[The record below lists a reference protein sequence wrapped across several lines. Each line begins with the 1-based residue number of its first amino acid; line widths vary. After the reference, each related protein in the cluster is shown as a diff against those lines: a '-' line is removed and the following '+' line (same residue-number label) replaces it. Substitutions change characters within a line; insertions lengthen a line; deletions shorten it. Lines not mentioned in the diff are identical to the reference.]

1 MLDTGLGEALA
12 TLAAGSA
19 IPVTVTADV
28 PEEPPARPSPAIE
41 TIAYFCVAELLA
53 NAIKHSR
60 ANKIEIRAETV
71 RAEPGRLLRLQVSD
85 DGLGGADAGAG
96 SGLAGLQRRIG
107 TVDGQL
113 SVDSPAGGPTQIIVE
128 LPVTA

>member
-1 MLDTGLGEALA
+1 MTQLRD
-12 TLAAGSA
+12 
-19 IPVTVTADV
+19 PVVET
-28 PEEPPARPSPAIE
+28 PPARPSPAIE

-85 DGLGGADAGAG
+85 DGIGGADAGAG